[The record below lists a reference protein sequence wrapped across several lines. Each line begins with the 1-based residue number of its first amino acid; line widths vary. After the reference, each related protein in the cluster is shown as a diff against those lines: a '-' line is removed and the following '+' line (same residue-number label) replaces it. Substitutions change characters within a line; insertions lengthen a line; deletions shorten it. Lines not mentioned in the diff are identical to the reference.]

1 MGELPL
7 LGLINTSPPSD
18 PTRKARFEKL
28 YINIVA
34 ASLLAA
40 DWFDRHGTVPTSIG
54 SAGAALR
61 SARKNNRGILDLF
74 ANTTNDLKQF
84 LAHLEQLE
92 TDNSKPKSL
101 INNVI
106 TPWRR
111 LLQYA
116 CARKKGKRAHSKD
129 SLSSAISLTF
139 GGSGDISSRPPRVL
153 QTRYN
158 DDSANSHTPARE
170 NSYFTPSATYVE
182 HPRTD
187 RSQPGARCS
196 TLQHKVN
203 KRINQSLV
211 MGQLL
216 SATHPKS
223 LSPYIVATIKSEC
236 LKQLKN
242 PEKIG
247 TSSWKNSLFI
257 LLSLVFG
264 RPVRLIKGFKHRPI
278 GPNRKPKEVCW
289 VKIEEKWYLYDKIRI
304 PREHL
309 PDHIEDNVTNELFP
323 HKESLGCLLP
333 VPRELEGYLDEY
345 LSGTGEDAWHLPE
358 NEGQTLR
365 GFSSL
370 KHRQVTLSKIAAH
383 LSLSLRHAG
392 VDSVIQGHICGTGA
406 DETPALFYAQV
417 SPYTVISCF
426 NDYVESLGF
435 ETESDA
441 PIDGVLGSLLV
452 PHSKRIFSHFQEMRA
467 EIQKLDANKP
477 ADVFNH
483 HNLLTLYTY
492 MLLCLA
498 TGHRPVTEPFEY
510 LRDFDLEAGFVWICD
525 KVVRTNHSSRVVP
538 LCETALEQ
546 MLRYLDHLKNLEKK
560 LMPSNN
566 ALAHFIGDVLASCQP
581 LFFLFT
587 NTGPQSLSPQ
597 VLKHKD
603 RFISPLPQNW
613 QRHQLRSAL
622 TGNTWDESINAFM
635 GHALI
640 GVGAMSCTSG
650 YNFANLKTIGH
661 QVQSML
667 DERGIIPIGASPHPH
682 CIGAYHPPKKQKGAI
697 GRRKRAKNRETSRQ
711 IAIRKYDLLEID
723 LNFNGASITSAEQ
736 YERAL
741 KDIEAKIED
750 LNLTAEALVYIKGK
764 LLRTAQ
770 KIVRTNK
777 LHVSLPQVPTRLT
790 FESSFRNEQWFS
802 SARYIHVWERLFKDR
817 LNVITRSSYEDEKT
831 LIGLI
836 LYSAIVHGGLTDL
849 EMVKK
854 LAGTLSKSGPTLQR
868 MGPYAWLELRVE
880 AVGQRS
886 RYSMKLEDE
895 RCYRHRHWFPDA
907 ISLALIRRL
916 CRRKKEAP
924 EQKPLKVG
932 LQTKAIFVLIQKA
945 VFAGTPN
952 KTSITKLDQLTA
964 AGFWSLESRQKIEIS
979 EALQSLASN
988 HFRTFSVSPEAW
1000 RSLFSPL
1007 NEVNQVSARLPRDE
1021 RAARGNIL
1029 KKDPNEWGT
1038 FYDRELLPAI
1048 TPPSF
1053 ENGKITTGQA
1063 VANLKFLR
1071 GRDNLPV
1078 HLRLAIDWLIEVALR
1093 KDNSPATLQRYCS
1106 NLVLP
1111 LIYETNG
1118 EVPDLQDEVYL
1129 QELYTNMQTFH
1140 TTQGETDYLM
1150 GRLADFHSFAMKDR
1164 RYRLPELETLPWHK
1178 RQRHTRV
1185 RTRILSIGQVRK
1197 AIDVMLQNEPS
1208 MLERRKI
1215 ALYVTLAFRTGMRL
1229 GELAK
1234 LRVCE
1239 VEKSDDF
1246 VVTVRN
1252 NPYGDNKSKAGHRR
1266 IHLSAFLD
1274 EDELKEFRLLMNHKT
1289 ASKKHLLKPLFDK
1302 NDTGIPYKPSAIS
1315 KMFSMA
1321 MKALTND
1328 DDIVFHNLRHSC
1340 FSCLH
1345 ATLEG
1350 VYEVS
1355 QDFTGLSIEQLRNIR
1370 THLMG
1375 HASNRMGLYYTLAA
1389 FAGHADPRETMTSY
1403 LHLTDLILFQKL
1415 QKQSL
1420 IVGFDK
1426 LAQIAGVQG
1435 KRLNGR
1441 SPQEQHEYLVT
1452 QPIAGV
1458 RDHRYKPLTIPP
1470 FSLGSSDE
1478 LSIESEGPDLT
1489 LTNTILRLIE
1499 EGSRSRD
1506 VADQFG
1512 IEHRQV
1518 EEWIQKARVLQQLT
1532 TRRGN
1537 KRLQPHNNSSI
1548 LTVKAPNDKSVR
1560 LELANVL
1567 ETIPDYLGS
1576 MTDQE
1581 IAEFTLMVLKASSP
1595 SARSYR
1601 LHQPEQISNIVD
1613 FFAPMI
1619 PKSRWQFIIGI
1630 PDGTDRETTEAK
1642 WRKTVP
1648 RQAACRFNVKDA
1660 IISPQF
1666 PDGIAFMHLVNP
1678 IGARYSSLPKIVAYL
1693 AAIAYCDIDDL
1704 AALVE
1709 TADTA

>member
-1 MGELPL
+1 
-7 LGLINTSPPSD
+7 
-18 PTRKARFEKL
+18 
-28 YINIVA
+28 
-34 ASLLAA
+34 
-40 DWFDRHGTVPTSIG
+40 
-54 SAGAALR
+54 
-61 SARKNNRGILDLF
+61 
-74 ANTTNDLKQF
+74 
-84 LAHLEQLE
+84 
-92 TDNSKPKSL
+92 
-101 INNVI
+101 
-106 TPWRR
+106 
-111 LLQYA
+111 
-116 CARKKGKRAHSKD
+116 
-129 SLSSAISLTF
+129 
-139 GGSGDISSRPPRVL
+139 
-153 QTRYN
+153 
-158 DDSANSHTPARE
+158 
-170 NSYFTPSATYVE
+170 
-182 HPRTD
+182 
-187 RSQPGARCS
+187 
-196 TLQHKVN
+196 
-203 KRINQSLV
+203 

-216 SATHPKS
+216 SLTHPKS
-223 LSPYIVATIKSEC
+223 LSPNIVTTIRLEC
-236 LKQLKN
+236 IKQLQD
-242 PEKIG
+242 PDKIG
-247 TSSWKNSLFI
+247 TSRWRNSLVI

-264 RPVRLIKGFKHRPI
+264 RPVWLIKSLKPRPF

-289 VKIEEKWYLYDKIRI
+289 VKIEEKWCLYDKIQI

-309 PDHIEDNVTNELFP
+309 PDHIEDNVTNQLFA
-323 HKESLGCLLP
+323 HRESLGCLLP
-333 VPRELEGYLDEY
+333 VPQELAGYLDQY
-345 LSGTGEDAWHLPE
+345 LADTTEVAWHLPE

-365 GFSSL
+365 GFSCL
-370 KHRQVTLSKIAAH
+370 KHRQVTLTKIATH
-383 LSLSLRHAG
+383 LLLSLRHAG
-392 VDSVIQGHICGTGA
+392 VDSVIQGHICGTSA
-406 DETPALFYAQV
+406 DQTPALFYSQV
-417 SPYTVISCF
+417 TPNAVISCF
-426 NDYVESLGF
+426 NSYLESLGF
-435 ETESDA
+435 ETEPVA
-441 PIDGVLGSLLV
+441 PVDGVLGSLLV
-452 PHSKRIFSHFQEMRA
+452 PRSERIHRHFQEMRA
-467 EIQKLDANKP
+467 EIQSLDANEYR
-477 ADVFNH
+477 DVYNH

-492 MLLCLA
+492 LVLCLA
-498 TGHRPVTEPFEY
+498 TGHRPVIEPFEY

-538 LCETALEQ
+538 LCQTSLTQ
-546 MLRYLDHLKNLEKK
+546 MLRYIDHLRCLKEK
-560 LMPSNN
+560 LMPSNSTRV
-566 ALAHFIGDVLASCQP
+566 HFIEGVLASRQP

-587 NTGPQSLSPQ
+587 NSDPQSLSPQ
-597 VLKHKD
+597 VLKHKEN
-603 RFISPLPQNW
+603 FIGPLPQNW
-613 QRHQLRSAL
+613 QRHQLRSTF
-622 TGNTWDESINAFM
+622 TGNAWDESINAFM

-640 GVGAMSCTSG
+640 GVGPLSCTSG
-650 YNFANLKTIGH
+650 YSFAHLKAIGH
-661 QVQSML
+661 QVQSMM
-667 DERGIIPIGASPHPH
+667 DELGILPFGAAPYPYR
-682 CIGAYHPPKKQKGAI
+682 IEAYHPPMKQEGET
-697 GRRKRAKNRETSRQ
+697 GRRKRAKNRETSRH
-711 IAIRKYDLLEID
+711 IAIQKYDQLEID
-723 LNFNGASITSAEQ
+723 HKFNCVDISSAEQ
-736 YERAL
+736 YERTL
-741 KDIEAKIED
+741 KDIDAEID
-750 LNLTAEALVYIKGK
+750 GLNLTAEALVNIKGK

-770 KIVRTNK
+770 EVVRVNK

-790 FESSFRNEQWFS
+790 FERSFRSEQWFS

-817 LNVITRSSYEDEKT
+817 LNLITRSSNEDEKT

-854 LAGTLSKSGPTLQR
+854 LAGTLSKSEPTLQR
-868 MGPYAWLELRVE
+868 MGPYAWFELRVE
-880 AVGQRS
+880 AVGRGS

-924 EQKPLKVG
+924 EQKPQKVG
-932 LQTKAIFVLIQKA
+932 LQTKAVFLLIQKA
-945 VFAGTPN
+945 VFAGIPN
-952 KTSITKLDQLTA
+952 KTSITKLDQLAA
-964 AGFWSLESRQKIEIS
+964 AGFWSLESGQGVEIS

-988 HFRTFSVSPEAW
+988 HFRAFSVCPKAW
-1000 RSLFSPL
+1000 RSLFSTL
-1007 NEVNQVSARLPRDE
+1007 NEVNQVSAQLPRDE

-1038 FYDRELLPAI
+1038 FYDQELLPAI

-1053 ENGKITTGQA
+1053 ENGKITTNQA
-1063 VANLKFLR
+1063 IVGLR
-1071 GRDNLPV
+1071 LLRERDNLPA
-1078 HLRLAIDWLIEVALR
+1078 HLRLAIDWLIEVAVR

-1140 TTQGETDYLM
+1140 TSQGETDYLM

-1164 RYRLPELETLPWHK
+1164 RYRLPELETLPWHN

-1185 RTRILSIGQVRK
+1185 RTRILSIEQVRK
-1197 AIDVMLQNEPS
+1197 ATDLMLQNEPN
-1208 MLERRKI
+1208 MIERRKI

-1246 VVTVRN
+1246 VVTIRN

-1274 EDELKEFRLLMNHKT
+1274 GDELKEFRLLMNHKT

-1302 NDTGIPYKPSAIS
+1302 NDTGIPYKPSVIS
-1315 KMFSMA
+1315 KMFSTA
-1321 MKALTND
+1321 MKALTGD

-1340 FSCLH
+1340 FSYLH
-1345 ATLEG
+1345 ATLEE

-1355 QDFTGLSIEQLRNIR
+1355 QVFTGLSIEQLRSIR
-1370 THLMG
+1370 AHLMG

-1420 IVGFDK
+1420 IVGCDK

-1458 RDHRYKPLTIPP
+1458 REHRYKPLTIPP
-1470 FSLGSSDE
+1470 FSLGSSDG
-1478 LSIESEGPDLT
+1478 LSIESEGPNLT

-1499 EGSRSRD
+1499 EGSRSRN
-1506 VADQFG
+1506 VADQLG
-1512 IEHRQV
+1512 IERRQV
-1518 EEWIQKARVLQQLT
+1518 DEWIQKARVLLQLT

-1567 ETIPDYLGS
+1567 EIIPDYLGS
-1576 MTDQE
+1576 MTGQE
-1581 IAEFTLMVLKASSP
+1581 IAEFTLMVLRASSP
-1595 SARSYR
+1595 AARSYR
-1601 LHQPEQISNIVD
+1601 LHRPAQISAVVD

-1619 PKSRWQFIIGI
+1619 PTSRWQFIIGI
-1630 PDGTDRETTEAK
+1630 PDGIDRETTEAK
-1642 WRKTVP
+1642 WRKTIP
-1648 RQAACRFNVKDA
+1648 RQAAYRFNVRNA
-1660 IISPQF
+1660 IINPQF

-1678 IGARYSSLPKIVAYL
+1678 IGNRYSSLPKIVAYL

-1704 AALVE
+1704 TALVE
-1709 TADTA
+1709 AADAA